1 MQIDHVVVLMLENNS
16 FDRMLGWMPGVDGV
30 DVAHPRSNP
39 NLAGTAV
46 AQKTTVTRQMKSDP
60 AHDLSDVL
68 AQMAGPNLGF
78 VKNFQR
84 HYAQSVAA
92 DWVEV
97 MAYYGKGSL
106 PVLHTLAQAFVVCD
120 RWFTGPGPPRSG

>member
-1 MQIDHVVVLMLENNS
+1 MQIDHIVVLMLENNS

-30 DVAHPRSNP
+30 DAANPRSNP

-46 AQKTTVTRQMKSDP
+46 TQKTTVTRQMKSDP

-78 VKNFQR
+78 VTNFER
-84 HYAQSVAA
+84 HYAESVAA
-92 DWVEV
+92 GWN
-97 MAYYGKGSL
+97 
-106 PVLHTLAQAFVVCD
+106 
-120 RWFTGPGPPRSG
+120 